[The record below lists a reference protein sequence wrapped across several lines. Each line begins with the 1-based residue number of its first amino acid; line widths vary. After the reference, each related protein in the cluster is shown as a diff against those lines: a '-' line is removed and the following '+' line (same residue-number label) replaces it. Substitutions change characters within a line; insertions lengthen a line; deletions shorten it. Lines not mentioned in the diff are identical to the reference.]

1 MTTPPFS
8 RRSGDHPPV
17 NAIARG
23 WSGVARRFLRG
34 TVRRWLLAS
43 LLTFWLALLALV
55 VPLSARA
62 DSNSLT
68 AYGATASG
76 WALQP
81 YIVNDS
87 FINVPAADQ
96 STPFVFV

>member
-8 RRSGDHPPV
+8 RRAGAHPPANGNV
-17 NAIARG
+17 RG
-23 WSGVARRFLRG
+23 WSRVARRFLRG

-43 LLTFWLALLALV
+43 LLSFWLALLVLV

-68 AYGATASG
+68 SYGATA
-76 WALQP
+76 
-81 YIVNDS
+81 
-87 FINVPAADQ
+87 
-96 STPFVFV
+96 